1 MPSGRPATT
10 FVFGCGWARE
20 RRRCCDL
27 SERWFSTARPQHLVA
42 LADSQ
47 LAAQALEGSQSAY
60 RDLVARY
67 ARPVFNLIV
76 RLGRDPT
83 LAEDL
88 AQETFIRAFRS
99 LATFDT
105 RRRFSPWLFKIA
117 HNTSVDALRR
127 KSLDTVPLDFAVP
140 PGSVSS
146 THGAAVTAVDPLE
159 RASLAQA
166 LDQALAR
173 LRPEYREAVVLRY
186 YEELSYDDIAEV
198 MSIPVGTA
206 KTYVHRARKE
216 LADELEAAGWGSAP

>member
-1 MPSGRPATT
+1 M
-10 FVFGCGWARE
+10 
-20 RRRCCDL
+20 
-27 SERWFSTARPQHLVA
+27 A

-76 RLGRDPT
+76 RLVRDPA

-127 KSLDTVPLDFAVP
+127 KTLDTVSLDFAASLP
-140 PGSVSS
+140 PESVSS
-146 THGAAVTAVDPLE
+146 TQGAAVTAADLLE

-166 LDQALAR
+166 LDEAVAR

-186 YEELSYDDIAEV
+186 HEELSYDDIAEI

-216 LADELEAAGWGSAP
+216 LADELKAAGWGSAP